1 MKTLKGLNTK
11 PEILDDKPTPELLKD
26 IPTYRRLFKMVVG
39 NSVASDKTEQ
49 AVDMVQIAMK
59 LRIDE
64 DSIPLEDAQFK
75 LLREKVVEN
84 NIKLTALFQ
93 GQMLMLMDKCKK
105 ECEEAEEQAKKDKK

>member
-1 MKTLKGLNTK
+1 MMTLKELSKK
-11 PEILDDKPTPELLKD
+11 PEILDDNPTPELMKD
-26 IPTYRRLFKMVVG
+26 VPTYRRLFKMVVG
-39 NSVASDKTEQ
+39 NSMATEKTEQ

-84 NIKLTALFQ
+84 QVKMTALFQ
-93 GQMLMLMDKCKK
+93 GQMINLLD
-105 ECEEAEEQAKKDKK
+105 ECEKASKGDKK

>member
-1 MKTLKGLNTK
+1 MKTLKGLNSK
-11 PEILDDKPTPELLKD
+11 PEVLDDNPNPELSKD

-39 NSVASDKTEQ
+39 NSVAADKSEQ

-75 LLREKVVEN
+75 ILREKVIEN
-84 NIKLTALFQ
+84 QVKLTALFQ
-93 GQMLMLMDKCKK
+93 GQLINLLDAADKEK
-105 ECEEAEEQAKKDKK
+105 